1 MARLG
6 LYQPFIEDRNVR
18 RLYRLKIHYLNR
30 GGRKVPMTILVN
42 RVLDDFFEAQEREDA
57 PSNGLDRSPFEFIRR
72 RVGVCLPA
80 VFLTALMY
88 RYEGEK
94 FSSAPSLRTPY
105 SAVGRASTSEVRPVA
120 EGQGRYGSQ

>member
-57 PSNGLDRSPFEFIRR
+57 PSLVRNTDPSNDGAHLEGIDVQRTRSKSI
-72 RVGVCLPA
+72 
-80 VFLTALMY
+80 
-88 RYEGEK
+88 
-94 FSSAPSLRTPY
+94 
-105 SAVGRASTSEVRPVA
+105 
-120 EGQGRYGSQ
+120 